1 MRPTPTI
8 RPHLQGFRTAS
19 TFGSL
24 LFCASLCILLLCHAA
39 PASGDQDYMTIT
51 FDDKA
56 IDQPIGTGGP
66 ANGEPSSIDESLSA
80 IVRSTPFSTP
90 CLEIGNTGNMN
101 FDLAAPVTGGIVAVI
116 TDIWFYQNVT
126 CQYYVSLRNSSN
138 QVIDSIFF
146 WGNGIGQIAAY
157 DFVVDNVTY
166 PTGRPTPILMVVDLD
181 ARTWSVWIDEVQWVN
196 GQPLFEQISDFKR
209 VLVSAGGSCPEGNR
223 CSIDQIRILDRVPPV
238 PVETLSWGGLR
249 ALYR

>member
-1 MRPTPTI
+1 MRPTQTVL
-8 RPHLQGFRTAS
+8 RSLQACWTARTVGFVLA
-19 TFGSL
+19 FGSL
-24 LFCASLCILLLCHAA
+24 CVLLLCLPA
-39 PASGDQDYMTIT
+39 PAAGDQDYMTIT

-80 IVRSTPFSTP
+80 IVRSSPFSTP
-90 CLEIGNTGNMN
+90 CLEIANTGNMN

-116 TDIWFYQNVT
+116 TDIWFYQDVS
-126 CQYYVSLRNSSN
+126 CQYSVALRNSSN
-138 QVIDSIFF
+138 QAIASIFF
-146 WGNGIGQIAAY
+146 WANGVGEIAAY
-157 DFVVDNVTY
+157 DFIVDNVTY

-196 GQPLFEQISDFKR
+196 GQPLFEEISDFKR
-209 VLVSAGGSCPEGNR
+209 VLVGAGGGCPEGNR
-223 CSIDQIRILDRVPPV
+223 CSIDQIRILDRVPEV
-238 PVETLSWGGLR
+238 PVKATSWGTLR